1 MCPSR
6 DHMYCLDLIPGDLKL
21 YSLTRI
27 NIPLLNQSVA
37 CHNDEKLPL
46 GVMPVLAFSN
56 SRSADVDGDLSA
68 VLSMHQFCKRTSVI
82 YIHLY
87 SSGSD
92 AFSLYLIS
100 KILVFDFQ
108 IKFHNALI

>member
-1 MCPSR
+1 MSRVKDLIAGHDRNEVLCLTQVDDIMCPSR

-46 GVMPVLAFSN
+46 EVMPVLAFGD
-56 SRSADVDGDLSA
+56 SRSADIDGNLP
-68 VLSMHQFCKRTSVI
+68 
-82 YIHLY
+82 
-87 SSGSD
+87 
-92 AFSLYLIS
+92 AFG
-100 KILVFDFQ
+100 
-108 IKFHNALI
+108 